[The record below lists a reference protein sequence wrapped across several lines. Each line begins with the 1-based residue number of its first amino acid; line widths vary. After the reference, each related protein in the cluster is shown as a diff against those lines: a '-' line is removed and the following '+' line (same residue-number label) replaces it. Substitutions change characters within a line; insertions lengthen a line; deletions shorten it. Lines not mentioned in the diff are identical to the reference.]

1 MPFRIITIP
10 FDSSSQVFME
20 EGLNNFCVNKKLASY
35 KAEFFT
41 SNGSSYWTVF
51 IEYDPLLEPA
61 GEVSDL
67 KEADMVLYNKLRQWR
82 REQAEA
88 QGVPV
93 FIISTNGILKQ
104 VAIRKPETV
113 EELKNIRGIGKAK
126 LEKYGQELIDLVKTF
141 TEKT

>member
-1 MPFRIITIP
+1 
-10 FDSSSQVFME
+10 
-20 EGLNNFCVNKKLASY
+20 
-35 KAEFFT
+35 
-41 SNGSSYWTVF
+41 VF